1 MLGRRKR
8 NYVALVPAVIASLP
22 LLRVYVAGLPFISLW
37 RWLRSHCFYCFVFFF
52 FLFFILFIVILSM
65 SYSLLCTYSVPVM
78 WTFDKTSDLGS
89 SWTVPRTF
97 IQDTVTCWLVATTA
111 CSCGFRTIDIVWLG
125 PVFLVPG
132 FLRRPNPC
140 GFGGCPPR
148 PGLVQSCVLVPDV
161 FS

>member
-1 MLGRRKR
+1 MLGVGGGG
-8 NYVALVPAVIASLP
+8 NYVAFVPAVIASLP

-37 RWLRSHCFYCFVFFF
+37 RWLRSLCFLMFLCFVFYYFSCNF
-52 FLFFILFIVILSM
+52 IHVLFTALYLLRYSYVGILTRRV
-65 SYSLLCTYSVPVM
+65 TWVPVGL
-78 WTFDKTSDLGS
+78 FLAPLSK
-89 SWTVPRTF
+89 
-97 IQDTVTCWLVATTA
+97 TVTCWLVATTA
-111 CSCGFRTIDIVWLG
+111 CSCGFRTIDIVWFG

-140 GFGGCPPR
+140 GFGEFPPR